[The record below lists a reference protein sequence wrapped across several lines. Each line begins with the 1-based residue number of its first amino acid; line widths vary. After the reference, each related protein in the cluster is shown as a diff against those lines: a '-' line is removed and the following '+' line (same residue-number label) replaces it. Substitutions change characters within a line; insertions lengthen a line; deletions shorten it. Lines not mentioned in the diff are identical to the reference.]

1 MYWAIVH
8 LIVSHSVVRT
18 TDILTDT
25 FLTTDRLTD
34 TSIPTAV
41 YTRDV

>member
-18 TDILTDT
+18 DRLTDT